1 MIYGMSSFPLPF
13 IFFKMV
19 IAPPTR
25 YIYIYIHYIMERKGS
40 GNDKDD
46 GSAGSKGAPKGKPK
60 AKPKSA
66 SISYIFY
73 IILVSNVYTVLFIYI
88 FIYMYESKWWI
99 LYCHVCLL
107 ASTMTPKE
115 ALI

>member
-1 MIYGMSSFPLPF
+1 
-13 IFFKMV
+13 
-19 IAPPTR
+19 
-25 YIYIYIHYIMERKGS
+25 MERKGS

-88 FIYMYESKWWI
+88 Y
-99 LYCHVCLL
+99 LYICMNQNGGFYI
-107 ASTMTPKE
+107 AMF
-115 ALI
+115 AY

>member
-1 MIYGMSSFPLPF
+1 
-13 IFFKMV
+13 MV